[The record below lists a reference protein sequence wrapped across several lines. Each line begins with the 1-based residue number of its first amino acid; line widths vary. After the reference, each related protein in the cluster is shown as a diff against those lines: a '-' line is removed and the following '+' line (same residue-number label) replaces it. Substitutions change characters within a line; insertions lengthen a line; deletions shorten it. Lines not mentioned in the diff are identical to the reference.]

1 MRKAVFWVEREQA
14 VLGMDV
20 GTYNLMYHVCL
31 CFPVRMVRKLR
42 HFTMVPC
49 VHCGYKCYCLPLSWP
64 CFGVRSPVGCAPEAA
79 GAACTASSSKG
90 ANAWPVM
97 SGVTRPWFQNTAVNK
112 VKVSPFAGKEVCFY
126 ELDSTWMK

>member
-49 VHCGYKCYCLPLSWP
+49 VHCGYKCYCHCPGWP
-64 CFGVRSPVGCAPEAA
+64 CFGVRSPVGCARQPGQLVQPAA
-79 GAACTASSSKG
+79 A
-90 ANAWPVM
+90 
-97 SGVTRPWFQNTAVNK
+97 K
-112 VKVSPFAGKEVCFY
+112 VLMHGQ
-126 ELDSTWMK
+126 